1 LSLSMQE
8 KHKKHEEIEEGD
20 LELVHHT
27 HRKIHTHTHTE
38 KYTHTHTH
46 THSTHSHVFVYTHTR
61 VKQCTHLIHTHPRT
75 HTDHTHTH
83 TGEARGASTILSSI
97 APRHRVG
104 IQGAVFTQSRSI
116 RVGKLAGLALVA
128 RSRTHGGL
136 VRSRGAN
143 LAGPTVRAGVSGV
156 AAAVGQLVAPRL

>member
-1 LSLSMQE
+1 MTLSICVD
-8 KHKKHEEIEEGD
+8 KKHNKC
-20 LELVHHT
+20 VQNRQTHT
-27 HRKIHTHTHTE
+27 QTHTLAHTQTHNAHIHTCSCTRIHAYTMHTTHART
-38 KYTHTHTH
+38 YTHDHARARTHTHTH
-46 THSTHSHVFVYTHTR
+46 TS
-61 VKQCTHLIHTHPRT
+61 
-75 HTDHTHTH
+75 
-83 TGEARGASTILSSI
+83 EARGASTILSSI